1 MGVELCWVVT
11 TEPAVHVY
19 AVDECPMPG
28 RLLVVLLAPVAA
40 VRFGITPDFAV
51 PRAAVSCYGGG
62 GGGSRRGRGRDG
74 AKSAAGRALLTRLE
88 ALPSTKAVPVDTIAL
103 HRIIRSVDHGLGG
116 SLLTNVLSAL
126 KRKNRWQLAIAIGKL
141 LEGTIA
147 PSAQRRGRQRDDMCS
162 RNNGEE
168 QRFNLDSA
176 LAPPLETIHY
186 NVLIGCCARPREW
199 REALALLER
208 MRKRGVPRETITYNS
223 ILDVMKKAGRWKL
236 ALRLLREMRAE
247 KVPPNTI
254 TFSSAISACAQAG
267 EWQRALQLLAY
278 MRESGVMPNTIT
290 YSAAIAACERLAPR
304 SVQRG
309 ASGARSPCRTLSKP
323 LSRRRLR
330 DGRTPDHWLSSIV
343 CTSLSRL
350 HTSARTGRGGAAGCR
365 YCATR

>member
-1 MGVELCWVVT
+1 
-11 TEPAVHVY
+11 
-19 AVDECPMPG
+19 MPG

-141 LEGTIA
+141 LEGPIA
-147 PSAQRRGRQRDDMCS
+147 PSAQRRGRQHDDMCS

-290 YSAAIAACERLAPR
+290 YSAAIAACERAGKWERAMLVFKEMKEENVEPDLIIFNSLIGALAKAGEWER
-304 SVQRG
+304 
-309 ASGARSPCRTLSKP
+309 ATTL
-323 LSRRRLR
+323 LEQ
-330 DGRTPDHWLSSIV
+330 DGEAMFLQMNHNFILMDILLLNLTPHSSN
-343 CTSLSRL
+343 
-350 HTSARTGRGGAAGCR
+350 GP
-365 YCATR
+365 